1 MNPDANG
8 TNPALEYAHLSD
20 DELRAMPTI
29 DDGHFGNW
37 KIDTGTF
44 RVLVMR
50 VGPEDGYHGPQIVR
64 EILVRG
70 AWQTCDRLGIPQNSR

>member
-29 DDGHFGNW
+29 EHGQFGNW
-37 KIDTGTF
+37 KINTGNF
-44 RVLVMR
+44 RIIVMR
-50 VGPEDGYHGPQIVR
+50 IGREDRYYGPQIVR

-70 AWQTCDRLGIPQNSR
+70 AWQTCDRLGIPQGSR